1 MDPRST
7 QPPLDRARSTS
18 FSSGFTR
25 AWPLGLLAGLCLVTA
40 GCGTP
45 GRSASTASAPAVGPV
60 HPAVQRAQAEVA
72 HQLRHADASDFA
84 AATRGFIAAPSGQV
98 RNEAGQVIWDHDAFA
113 FQQAESAPD
122 SVNPSL
128 WRQARLNNQT
138 GLFQVREGIWQL
150 RGFDLSNITLIQGK
164 TGWIV
169 VDTGTSRETAAA
181 AMAFARQHLG
191 AQQVSAVVYT
201 HSHVDHF
208 GGVLGVISAEEAQ
221 ARKVPIVAPAGFME
235 EATSENVLMGTAM
248 ARRAMYMYGSRL
260 PANATGVVDN
270 GLGKAV
276 PFGRVGILPP
286 TLLVDKP
293 SEEHVIDGVRFVFFN
308 VPGSEAP
315 SEFTF
320 ALPDLKAYCGAEL
333 MGHTLHNLYTLRG
346 AKVRDATRWAAYL
359 DESLKQVQGS
369 EVVFT
374 QHHWPV
380 WGAERIRTF
389 IEHQRDSYQF
399 IHDQTVRG
407 MNAGLTAPEIA
418 ETLKMPTALQQDMA
432 VHGYY
437 GTVKH
442 NVKAV
447 YQYYLGWYDANP
459 ANLDAL
465 PPVDAAKGYVAL
477 AGGADALRAT
487 AQKAFDAGDFRWSAE
502 LLKHAVY
509 ADPKDTASRELL
521 ARSFEQ
527 LGYLAESAPWR
538 NVYLSG
544 ALELRDGPPTQAQS
558 RVAFADLLQ
567 HTPIERF
574 LESMAAS
581 LNAEKA
587 GDGKLTIKMV
597 FSDLKQAYVLRVA
610 NGVLRHEAI
619 EPGTPVADADAT
631 LTVTHPFFIR
641 MVTGQAGAMALLTSK
656 ETSIDGSR
664 LALGRFFGLL
674 DKPTGV
680 FPIVTR

>member
-1 MDPRST
+1 
-7 QPPLDRARSTS
+7 
-18 FSSGFTR
+18 
-25 AWPLGLLAGLCLVTA
+25 
-40 GCGTP
+40 
-45 GRSASTASAPAVGPV
+45 
-60 HPAVQRAQAEVA
+60 VQRAQAEVTR
-72 HQLRHADASDFA
+72 QVQQADAGDFDDA
-84 AATRGFIAAPSGQV
+84 RRGFIAAPHGQV
-98 RNEAGQVIWDHDAFA
+98 RNETGQVIWDFDAFA
-113 FQQAESAPD
+113 FQQAEAAPD
-122 SVNPSL
+122 TVNPSL
-128 WRQARLNNQT
+128 WRQARLNNQA
-138 GLFQVREGIWQL
+138 GLFKVRDGIWQL
-150 RGFDLSNITLIQGK
+150 RGFDLSNITLIQGQ

-169 VDTGTSRETAAA
+169 VDTGTSRETAST

-191 AQQVSAVVYT
+191 AQAVSAVVYT

-208 GGVLGVISAEEAQ
+208 GGVLGVISADEAR
-221 ARKVPIVAPAGFME
+221 ARQVPIVAPAGFME

-260 PANATGVVDN
+260 PANATGLVDN

-286 TLLVDKP
+286 TLLVQQAR
-293 SEEHVIDGVRFVFFN
+293 EEHVIDGVRFVFHN

-320 ALPDLKAYCGAEL
+320 ALPELQAYCGAEL

-346 AKVRDATRWAAYL
+346 AKVRDALRWSGYL
-359 DESLKQVQGS
+359 NDALKQVQGS

-380 WGAERIRTF
+380 WGPERIRGF
-389 IEHQRDSYQF
+389 IEHQRDAYQF

-418 ETLKMPTALQQDMA
+418 ETLKLPTALQQDFA

-437 GTVKH
+437 GTVRH

-447 YQYYLGWYDANP
+447 YQFYLGWYDAHP

-465 PPVDAAKGYVAL
+465 PPVPAAKGYVAL
-477 AGGADALRAT
+477 AGGPEGLRAA
-487 AQKAFDAGDFRWSAE
+487 AQKAFDAGDFRWAAE

-509 ADPKDTASRELL
+509 ADPSDKPARELL

-527 LGYLAESAPWR
+527 MGFLAESAPWR

-544 ALELRDGPPTQAQS
+544 ALELRDGPPTQGPS
-558 RVAFADLLQ
+558 RVAFAELLQ

-574 LESMAAS
+574 LEAMAAS
-581 LNAEKA
+581 LNAEKV
-587 GDGKLTIKMV
+587 GDARATINLV
-597 FSDLKQAYVLRVA
+597 FSDLKQSHVLRVA
-610 NGVLRHEAI
+610 NGVLRHEAAA
-619 EPGTPVADADAT
+619 PAADADAT
-631 LTVTHPFFIR
+631 LTVTHPFFVR
-641 MVTGQAGAMALLTSK
+641 MVTGQVGGLGLLTSSDTK
-656 ETSIDGSR
+656 IEGSR
-664 LALGRFFGLL
+664 LALGRFFGWL
-674 DKPTGV
+674 DKPAGN

>member
-1 MDPRST
+1 MAPRSRIL
-7 QPPLDRARSTS
+7 PTS
-18 FSSGFTR
+18 
-25 AWPLGLLAGLCLVTA
+25 LLASLCLVTA
-40 GCGTP
+40 GCGTL
-45 GRSASTASAPAVGPV
+45 SHTVSTAAPTSSSPV

-72 HQLRHADASDFA
+72 HQLQHADTGDVADA
-84 AATRGFIAAPSGQV
+84 KRGFIAAPSGQV

-122 SVNPSL
+122 SVHPTL

-169 VDTGTSRETAAA
+169 VDTGTSRETSAA
-181 AMAFARQHLG
+181 AMTFARQHLG
-191 AQQVSAVVYT
+191 AQPVSAVVYT

-208 GGVLGVISAEEAQ
+208 GGVLGVISAEEAT
-221 ARKVPIVAPAGFME
+221 ARRVPIVAPAGFME

-260 PANATGVVDN
+260 PANATGLVDN

-286 TLLVDKP
+286 TLLVHKP
-293 SEEHVIDGVRFVFFN
+293 REEQVIDGVRFVFFN

-346 AKVRDATRWAAYL
+346 AKVRDAMRWVAYL
-359 DESLKQVQGS
+359 DDALQQVQGS
-369 EVVFT
+369 DVVFT

-380 WGAERIRTF
+380 WGTERIRTF
-389 IEHQRDSYQF
+389 IEHQRDTYQF

-418 ETLKMPTALQQDMA
+418 ETIKLPTALQQDLA

-447 YQYYLGWYDANP
+447 YQFYLGWYDANP

-465 PPVDAAKGYVAL
+465 PPVEAAKGYVAL
-477 AGGADALRAT
+477 AGGAEALRTA

-502 LLKHAVY
+502 LLKHAVH
-509 ADPKDTASRELL
+509 AEPKDTASRELL

-544 ALELRDGPPTQAQS
+544 ALELRDGPPTQAAS

-587 GDGKLTIKMV
+587 GDGRLAIKLA

-619 EPGTPVADADAT
+619 DPSQAVTDVDAT

-664 LALGRFFGLL
+664 LALGRFFGWL

>member
-1 MDPRST
+1 MALTARLHRHPRPT
-7 QPPLDRARSTS
+7 LAAPRLRLGLTAT
-18 FSSGFTR
+18 
-25 AWPLGLLAGLCLVTA
+25 LGLLLVA
-40 GCGTP
+40 GCSTTP
-45 GRSASTASAPAVGPV
+45 RQEAQAGGKA
-60 HPAVQRAQAEVA
+60 HPAVQRAQADVA
-72 HQLRHADASDFA
+72 RQVQQADAPGSTNANDA
-84 AATRGFIAAPSGQV
+84 ADARRGLIAAPSGQV
-98 RNEAGQVIWDHDAFA
+98 CNEAGQVIWDFDAFA
-113 FQQAESAPD
+113 FLNGPAPD
-122 SVNPSL
+122 NAPDTVNPSL
-128 WRQARLNNQT
+128 WRQARLNNQA
-138 GLFQVREGIWQL
+138 GLFKVRDGIWQL

-169 VDTGTSRETAAA
+169 VDTGTSRETSAA

-191 AQQVSAVVYT
+191 AQAVSAVVYT

-208 GGVLGVISAEEAQ
+208 GGVLGVISADEAK
-221 ARKVPIVAPAGFME
+221 ARQVPIVAPAGFME

-260 PANATGVVDN
+260 PAGATGLVDN

-286 TLLVDKP
+286 TLLVQQP
-293 SEEHVIDGVRFVFFN
+293 REEHVIDGVRFVFHN

-320 ALPDLKAYCGAEL
+320 ALPELQAFCGAEL

-346 AKVRDATRWAAYL
+346 AKVRDALRWSGYL
-359 DESLKQVQGS
+359 DDALKQVEGS

-380 WGAERIRTF
+380 WGPERIRGF
-389 IEHQRDSYQF
+389 IEHQRDAYQF

-418 ETLKMPTALQQDMA
+418 ETLKLPTALQQDFA

-447 YQYYLGWYDANP
+447 YQFYLGWYDANP
-459 ANLDAL
+459 ANLDAP
-465 PPVDAAKGYVAL
+465 PPVAAAKGYVAL
-477 AGGADALRAT
+477 AGGPEALRAS
-487 AQKAFDAGDFRWSAE
+487 AQKAFDAGDFRWAAE

-509 ADPKDTASRELL
+509 ADPSDKAARELL

-527 LGYLAESAPWR
+527 MGFLAESAPWR

-558 RVAFADLLQ
+558 RVAFAELLQ

-574 LESMAAS
+574 LEAMAAS
-581 LNAEKA
+581 LNAEKV
-587 GDGKLTIKMV
+587 GDARLTINLA
-597 FSDLKQAYVLRVA
+597 FSDLKESHVLRVA
-610 NGVLRHEAI
+610 NGVLRHEAA
-619 EPGTPVADADAT
+619 PPAADADAT
-631 LTVTHPFFIR
+631 LTVTHPFFVR
-641 MVTGQAGAMALLTSK
+641 MVTGQVGGLGLLTSSDTK
-656 ETSIDGSR
+656 IDGSR
-664 LALGRFFGLL
+664 LALGRFFGWL
-674 DKPTGV
+674 DKPAGT

>member
-1 MDPRST
+1 MAPRSR
-7 QPPLDRARSTS
+7 PSRASTHLM
-18 FSSGFTR
+18 
-25 AWPLGLLAGLCLVTA
+25 AGLASGLCLLAT
-40 GCGTP
+40 GC
-45 GRSASTASAPAVGPV
+45 SHAPARPTDTAAAQPGGPV
-60 HPAVQRAQAEVA
+60 HPSVQRAQAEVA
-72 HQLRHADASDFA
+72 RQVQQADAGDFA
-84 AATRGFIAAPSGQV
+84 EARRGFIAAPHGQV
-98 RNEAGQVIWDHDAFA
+98 RNEAGQVIWDFDAFA
-113 FQQAESAPD
+113 FQQAEAAPD

-128 WRQARLNNQT
+128 WRQARLNNQA
-138 GLFQVREGIWQL
+138 GLFKVREGIWQL

-169 VDTGTSRETAAA
+169 VDTGTSRETSAA

-191 AQQVSAVVYT
+191 AQTVSAVVYT

-208 GGVLGVISAEEAQ
+208 GGVLGVISADEAK
-221 ARKVPIVAPAGFME
+221 ARNVPIVAPAGFME

-260 PANATGVVDN
+260 PANATGLVDN

-286 TLLVDKP
+286 TLLVQQP
-293 SEEHVIDGVRFVFFN
+293 REEHVIDGVRFVFHN

-320 ALPDLKAYCGAEL
+320 ALPELQAFCGAEL

-346 AKVRDATRWAAYL
+346 AKVRDAMRWVGYL
-359 DESLKQVQGS
+359 DESLKLVQGS

-380 WGAERIRTF
+380 WGAERIRSF
-389 IEHQRDSYQF
+389 IEHQRDAYQF

-418 ETLKMPTALQQDMA
+418 ETLKLPTALQQDFA

-447 YQYYLGWYDANP
+447 YQFYLGWYDANP

-465 PPVDAAKGYVAL
+465 PPVAAAKGYVAL
-477 AGGADALRAT
+477 AGGPEALRAT
-487 AQKAFDAGDFRWSAE
+487 AQKAFDAGDFRWAAE

-509 ADPKDTASRELL
+509 ADPGDKPARELL

-527 LGYLAESAPWR
+527 LGFLAESAPWR

-558 RVAFADLLQ
+558 RVAFAELLQ

-574 LESMAAS
+574 LEAMAAS
-581 LNAEKA
+581 LNAEKV
-587 GDGKLTIKMV
+587 GDARLTINLV
-597 FSDLKQAYVLRVA
+597 FSDLKESHVLRVA
-610 NGVLRHEAI
+610 NGVLRHEAA
-619 EPGTPVADADAT
+619 PPAADADAT
-631 LTVTHPFFIR
+631 LTVTHPFFVR
-641 MVTGQAGAMALLTSK
+641 MVTGQVGGLGLLTSSDTK
-656 ETSIDGSR
+656 IDGSR
-664 LALGRFFGLL
+664 LALGRFFGWL
-674 DKPTGV
+674 DKPAGT

>member
-1 MDPRST
+1 MAPRSR
-7 QPPLDRARSTS
+7 LH
-18 FSSGFTR
+18 SGLHPRLLPT
-25 AWPLGLLAGLCLVTA
+25 ALLASLCLVAA

-45 GRSASTASAPAVGPV
+45 ARPASTAASQPGGPV

-72 HQLRHADASDFA
+72 HQLQHADASDFTDA
-84 AATRGFIAAPSGQV
+84 RRGFIAAPSGQV

-113 FQQAESAPD
+113 FQQAEAAPD

-150 RGFDLSNITLIQGK
+150 RGFDLSNITLIQGQ

-191 AQQVSAVVYT
+191 AQKVSAVVYT

-208 GGVLGVISAEEAQ
+208 GGVLGVISADEAKS
-221 ARKVPIVAPAGFME
+221 RNVPIVAPAGFME

-286 TLLVDKP
+286 TLLVHKP

-320 ALPDLKAYCGAEL
+320 ALPELKAYCGAEL

-346 AKVRDATRWAAYL
+346 AKVRDATRWAGYL
-359 DESLKQVQGS
+359 NEALTQVQGS

-418 ETLKMPTALQQDMA
+418 ETLKMP
-432 VHGYY
+432 
-437 GTVKH
+437 
-442 NVKAV
+442 
-447 YQYYLGWYDANP
+447 
-459 ANLDAL
+459 
-465 PPVDAAKGYVAL
+465 
-477 AGGADALRAT
+477 
-487 AQKAFDAGDFRWSAE
+487 
-502 LLKHAVY
+502 
-509 ADPKDTASRELL
+509 
-521 ARSFEQ
+521 
-527 LGYLAESAPWR
+527 
-538 NVYLSG
+538 
-544 ALELRDGPPTQAQS
+544 
-558 RVAFADLLQ
+558 
-567 HTPIERF
+567 
-574 LESMAAS
+574 
-581 LNAEKA
+581 
-587 GDGKLTIKMV
+587 
-597 FSDLKQAYVLRVA
+597 
-610 NGVLRHEAI
+610 
-619 EPGTPVADADAT
+619 
-631 LTVTHPFFIR
+631 
-641 MVTGQAGAMALLTSK
+641 
-656 ETSIDGSR
+656 
-664 LALGRFFGLL
+664 
-674 DKPTGV
+674 
-680 FPIVTR
+680 

>member
-1 MDPRST
+1 MAPRSCIL
-7 QPPLDRARSTS
+7 PN
-18 FSSGFTR
+18 
-25 AWPLGLLAGLCLVTA
+25 GLLASLCLVA
-40 GCGTP
+40 SGC
-45 GRSASTASAPAVGPV
+45 STSGHTVSGAMPMSSGSV
-60 HPAVQRAQAEVA
+60 HPAVQHAQAEVA
-72 HQLRHADASDFA
+72 NQLQHADASDLA
-84 AATRGFIAAPSGQV
+84 DARRGFIAAPSGQV
-98 RNEAGQVIWDHDAFA
+98 RKEAGQVIWDHDAFA
-113 FQQAESAPD
+113 FQQTESAPD
-122 SVNPSL
+122 SVNPTL

-169 VDTGTSRETAAA
+169 VDTGTSRETSAA

-191 AQQVSAVVYT
+191 AQPVSAVVYT

-208 GGVLGVISAEEAQ
+208 GGVLGVISADEAK
-221 ARKVPIVAPAGFME
+221 ARQVPIVAPAGFME

-260 PANATGVVDN
+260 PASANGLVDN

-286 TLLVDKP
+286 TLLVQKP
-293 SEEHVIDGVRFVFFN
+293 REEQVIDGVRFVFYN

-346 AKVRDATRWAAYL
+346 AKVRDAMRWVAYL
-359 DESLKQVQGS
+359 DDALQQVQGS
-369 EVVFT
+369 DVVFT

-380 WGAERIRTF
+380 WGTERIRTF
-389 IEHQRDSYQF
+389 IAHQRDTYQF

-418 ETLKMPTALQQDMA
+418 ETIKLPTALQQDLA

-447 YQYYLGWYDANP
+447 YQFYLGWYDANP

-465 PPVDAAKGYVAL
+465 PPVEAAKGYVAL
-477 AGGADALRAT
+477 AGGADALRTT

-544 ALELRDGPPTQAQS
+544 ALELRDGPPTQAAS

-587 GDGKLTIKMV
+587 GDGRLTIKLA

-610 NGVLRHEAI
+610 NGVLRHEAVD
-619 EPGTPVADADAT
+619 TSQPVADADAT

-641 MVTGQAGAMALLTSK
+641 MVTGQAGAMALLTST

-674 DKPTGV
+674 DKPTGI

>member
-1 MDPRST
+1 M
-7 QPPLDRARSTS
+7 ARTLPSHA
-18 FSSGFTR
+18 R
-25 AWPLGLLAGLCLVTA
+25 RWPLAALIGLSLSAA
-40 GCGTP
+40 GCSHSP
-45 GRSASTASAPAVGPV
+45 GRSADASTSLTTASANATV
-60 HPAVQRAQAEVA
+60 HPAVQRAQAEVTR
-72 HQLRHADASDFA
+72 QVQQADAGDFDDA
-84 AATRGFIAAPSGQV
+84 RRGFIAAPHGQV
-98 RNEAGQVIWDHDAFA
+98 RNEAGQVLWDFDAFA
-113 FQQAESAPD
+113 FQQAEAAPD
-122 SVNPSL
+122 TVNPSL
-128 WRQARLNNQT
+128 WRQARLNNQA
-138 GLFQVREGIWQL
+138 GLFKVRDGIWQL

-164 TGWIV
+164 AGWIV
-169 VDTGTSRETAAA
+169 VDTGTSRETAST

-191 AQQVSAVVYT
+191 AQAVSAVVYT

-208 GGVLGVISAEEAQ
+208 GGVLGVISADEAR
-221 ARKVPIVAPAGFME
+221 ARQVPIVAPAGFME

-260 PANATGVVDN
+260 PANATGLVDN

-286 TLLVDKP
+286 TLLVQQAR
-293 SEEHVIDGVRFVFFN
+293 EEHVIDGVRFVFHN

-320 ALPDLKAYCGAEL
+320 ALPELQAYCGAEL

-346 AKVRDATRWAAYL
+346 AKVRDALRWSGYL
-359 DESLKQVQGS
+359 NDALKQVQGS

-380 WGAERIRTF
+380 WGPERIRGF
-389 IEHQRDSYQF
+389 IEHQRDAYQF

-418 ETLKMPTALQQDMA
+418 ETLKLPTALQQDFA

-437 GTVKH
+437 GTVRH

-447 YQYYLGWYDANP
+447 YQFYLGWYDAHP

-465 PPVDAAKGYVAL
+465 PPVPAAKGYVAL
-477 AGGADALRAT
+477 AGGPEGLRAA
-487 AQKAFDAGDFRWSAE
+487 AQKAFDAGDFRWAAE

-509 ADPKDTASRELL
+509 ADPSDKPARALL

-527 LGYLAESAPWR
+527 MGFLAESAPWR

-544 ALELRDGPPTQAQS
+544 ALELRDGPPTQGPS
-558 RVAFADLLQ
+558 RVAFAELLQ

-574 LESMAAS
+574 LEAMAAS
-581 LNAEKA
+581 LNAEKV
-587 GDGKLTIKMV
+587 GDARATINLV
-597 FSDLKQAYVLRVA
+597 FSDLKQSHVLRVA
-610 NGVLRHEAI
+610 NGVLRHEAAA
-619 EPGTPVADADAT
+619 PAADADAT
-631 LTVTHPFFIR
+631 LTVTHPFFVR
-641 MVTGQAGAMALLTSK
+641 MVTGQVGGLGLLTSSDTK
-656 ETSIDGSR
+656 IEGSR
-664 LALGRFFGLL
+664 LALGRFFGWL
-674 DKPTGV
+674 DKPAGN

>member
-1 MDPRST
+1 MAHLAPSLVHR
-7 QPPLDRARSTS
+7 
-18 FSSGFTR
+18 
-25 AWPLGLLAGLCLVTA
+25 WPLAALLCWGL
-40 GCGTP
+40 
-45 GRSASTASAPAVGPV
+45 SAAPANSAAQATV
-60 HPAVQRAQAEVA
+60 HPAVRNAQAEVA
-72 HQLRHADASDFA
+72 RQVQLANAGDVDDAR
-84 AATRGFIAAPSGQV
+84 RGLIAAPHGQV
-98 RNEAGQVIWDHDAFA
+98 RNEDGQVIWDFDAFA
-113 FQQAESAPD
+113 FQQAEAAPD
-122 SVNPSL
+122 TVNPSL
-128 WRQARLNNQT
+128 WRQARLNNQA
-138 GLFQVREGIWQL
+138 GLFKVRDGIWQL

-169 VDTGTSRETAAA
+169 VDTGTSRETATA

-191 AQQVSAVVYT
+191 AQAVSAIVYT

-208 GGVLGVISAEEAQ
+208 GGVLGVISADEAK
-221 ARKVPIVAPAGFME
+221 ARQVPIVAPAGFME

-260 PANATGVVDN
+260 PASVTGLVDN

-286 TLLVDKP
+286 TLLVQQP
-293 SEEHVIDGVRFVFFN
+293 REEHVIDGVRFVFHN

-320 ALPDLKAYCGAEL
+320 ALPELQAFCGAEL

-346 AKVRDATRWAAYL
+346 AKVRDALRWSGYL
-359 DESLKQVQGS
+359 NDALKQVQGS

-380 WGAERIRTF
+380 WGPERIRGF
-389 IEHQRDSYQF
+389 IEHQRDAYKF

-418 ETLKMPTALQQDMA
+418 ETLKLPTALQQDFA

-437 GTVKH
+437 GTVRH

-447 YQYYLGWYDANP
+447 YQFYLGWYDAHP
-459 ANLDAL
+459 ANLDPL
-465 PPVDAAKGYVAL
+465 PPVPAAKGYVAL
-477 AGGADALRAT
+477 AGGPEALRAT
-487 AQKAFDAGDFRWSAE
+487 AQKAFDAGDFRWAAE

-509 ADPKDTASRELL
+509 ADPKDTAARELL

-544 ALELRDGPPTQAQS
+544 ALELRDGPPAQS
-558 RVAFADLLQ
+558 PSRAAFAELLQ
-567 HTPIERF
+567 HTPVERF
-574 LESMAAS
+574 LEAMAAS
-581 LNAEKA
+581 LNAEKV
-587 GDGKLTIKMV
+587 GDARATINLV
-597 FSDLKQAYVLRVA
+597 FSDLKQSHVLRVT
-610 NGVLRHEAI
+610 NGVLRHEAA
-619 EPGTPVADADAT
+619 PPAADADAT
-631 LTVTHPFFIR
+631 LTLTHPFFVR
-641 MVTGQAGAMALLTSK
+641 MLTGQVGGLGLLTSS
-656 ETSIDGSR
+656 ETRIEGSR
-664 LALGRFFGLL
+664 LTLGRFFGWL
-674 DKPTGV
+674 DKPAGN

>member
-1 MDPRST
+1 MALRSCT
-7 QPPLDRARSTS
+7 LPVS
-18 FSSGFTR
+18 
-25 AWPLGLLAGLCLVTA
+25 LLAGLCLITA
-40 GCGTP
+40 GCSSSGTTS
-45 GRSASTASAPAVGPV
+45 GTASISSTGPV

-72 HQLRHADASDFA
+72 HQLQHADAHDFESA
-84 AATRGFIAAPSGQV
+84 RRGFIAAPTGQV

-113 FQQAESAPD
+113 FQQTETAPD

-150 RGFDLSNITLIQGK
+150 RGFDLSNITLIQGQ

-169 VDTGTSRETAAA
+169 VDTGTSRETASA

-191 AQQVSAVVYT
+191 AKKVSAVVYT

-208 GGVLGVISAEEAQ
+208 GGVLGVISADEAKT
-221 ARKVPIVAPAGFME
+221 RNVPIVAPAGFME

-260 PANATGVVDN
+260 PAGPTGLVDN

-276 PFGRVGILPP
+276 PFGRVGVLPP
-286 TLLVDKP
+286 TLLVQQAR
-293 SEEHVIDGVRFVFFN
+293 EEHLIDGVRFVFFN

-346 AKVRDATRWAAYL
+346 AKVRDATRWASYL
-359 DESLKQVQGS
+359 NEALQQVQGS

-380 WGAERIRTF
+380 WGTDRIRSF
-389 IEHQRDSYQF
+389 IEHQRDTYQF

-418 ETLKMPTALQQDMA
+418 ETLRMPTALQHDLA

-447 YQYYLGWYDANP
+447 YQFYLGWYDAHP

-465 PPVDAAKGYVAL
+465 PPVEAAKGYVAL
-477 AGGADALRAT
+477 AGGPDALRAT
-487 AQKAFDAGDFRWSAE
+487 AQKAFDSGDFRWSAE

-509 ADPKDTASRELL
+509 ANPKDTASRELL

-527 LGYLAESAPWR
+527 MGYLAESAPWR

-544 ALELRDGPPTQAQS
+544 ALELRNGPPTQATS
-558 RVAFADLLQ
+558 RALFADLLQ
-567 HTPIERF
+567 YTPIQRF
-574 LESMAAS
+574 LEAMAAS

-587 GDGKLTIKMV
+587 GDSQLRINLV
-597 FSDLKQAYVLRVA
+597 FSDLKEAYALRVA
-610 NGVLRHEAI
+610 NGVMRHEAVN
-619 EPGTPVADADAT
+619 PSQLPSDADAT
-631 LTVTHPFFIR
+631 LTVSHPFFIR
-641 MVTGQAGAMALLTSK
+641 MVTGQAGAMALLTSS
-656 ETSIDGSR
+656 ETRIDGSR
-664 LALGRFFGLL
+664 LALGRFFGWL

>member
-1 MDPRST
+1 M
-7 QPPLDRARSTS
+7 ARPHLPALLT
-18 FSSGFTR
+18 T
-25 AWPLGLLAGLCLVTA
+25 LCLLAT
-40 GCGTP
+40 GC
-45 GRSASTASAPAVGPV
+45 STAPPGKPIQGAQGPA

-72 HQLRHADASDFA
+72 KQVQGADAGDMA
-84 AATRGFIAAPSGQV
+84 EARRGFIAAPHGQV
-98 RNEAGQVIWDHDAFA
+98 RNEAGQVIWDFDAFA
-113 FQQAESAPD
+113 FLDGQPTETAPD
-122 SVNPSL
+122 TVNPSL
-128 WRQARLNNQT
+128 WRQARLNNQA
-138 GLFQVREGIWQL
+138 GLFKVREGIWQL

-169 VDTGTSRETAAA
+169 VDTGTSRETSAA

-191 AQQVSAVVYT
+191 AQAVSAIVYT

-208 GGVLGVISAEEAQ
+208 GGVLGVISADEAK
-221 ARKVPIVAPAGFME
+221 ARQVPIVAPAGFME

-260 PANATGVVDN
+260 PASATGLVDN

-286 TLLVDKP
+286 TLLVQQP
-293 SEEHVIDGVRFVFFN
+293 REEHVIDGVRFVFHN

-320 ALPDLKAYCGAEL
+320 ALPELQAFCGAEL

-346 AKVRDATRWAAYL
+346 AKVRDAMRWSGYL
-359 DESLKQVQGS
+359 NEALKQVQGS

-380 WGAERIRTF
+380 WGAERIRGF
-389 IEHQRDSYQF
+389 IEHQRDAYQF

-418 ETLKMPTALQQDMA
+418 ETLKLPTALQQDFA

-447 YQYYLGWYDANP
+447 YQFYLGWYDAHP

-465 PPVDAAKGYVAL
+465 PPVAAAKGYVAL
-477 AGGADALRAT
+477 AGGPEALRAT
-487 AQKAFDAGDFRWSAE
+487 AQKAFDAGDFRWAAE
-502 LLKHAVY
+502 LMKHAVY
-509 ADPKDTASRELL
+509 ADPNDKPARELL

-527 LGYLAESAPWR
+527 MGYLAESAPWR

-558 RVAFADLLQ
+558 RVAFAELLQ

-574 LESMAAS
+574 LEAMAAS
-581 LNAEKA
+581 LNAEKV
-587 GDGKLTIKMV
+587 GDARLTINLV
-597 FSDLKQAYVLRVA
+597 FSDLKESHVLRVA
-610 NGVLRHEAI
+610 NGVLRHEAA
-619 EPGTPVADADAT
+619 PPAPDADAT
-631 LTVTHPFFIR
+631 LTVTHPFFVR
-641 MVTGQAGAMALLTSK
+641 MVTGQVGGLGLLTSGDTK
-656 ETSIDGSR
+656 IDGSR
-664 LALGRFFGLL
+664 LALGRFFGWL
-674 DKPTGV
+674 DKPAGI

>member
-1 MDPRST
+1 MARLLPSFALSPLPSHPPSRSSP
-7 QPPLDRARSTS
+7 QR
-18 FSSGFTR
+18 
-25 AWPLGLLAGLCLVTA
+25 WPLAALLCWGLAA
-40 GCGTP
+40 
-45 GRSASTASAPAVGPV
+45 APAHAQTNTPAPA

-72 HQLRHADASDFA
+72 KQVQAIETASGAQDMA
-84 AATRGFIAAPSGQV
+84 EARRGFIAAPRGQM
-98 RNEAGQVIWDHDAFA
+98 RNEAGQVIWDFDAFA
-113 FQQAESAPD
+113 FLNGQPTETAPD
-122 SVNPSL
+122 TVNPSL
-128 WRQARLNNQT
+128 WRQARLNNQA

-169 VDTGTSRETAAA
+169 VDTGTSRETSAA

-191 AQQVSAVVYT
+191 AQAVSAIVYT

-208 GGVLGVISAEEAQ
+208 GGVLGVISADEAK
-221 ARKVPIVAPAGFME
+221 ARQVPIVAPAGFME

-260 PANATGVVDN
+260 PASATGLVDN

-286 TLLVDKP
+286 TLLVQQP
-293 SEEHVIDGVRFVFFN
+293 REEHVIDGVRFVFFN

-320 ALPDLKAYCGAEL
+320 ALPELQAFCGAEL

-346 AKVRDATRWAAYL
+346 AKVRDAMRWSGYL
-359 DESLKQVQGS
+359 NEALKQVQGS

-380 WGAERIRTF
+380 WGPERIRGF
-389 IEHQRDSYQF
+389 IEHQRDAYQF

-418 ETLKMPTALQQDMA
+418 ETLKLPTALQQDFA

-447 YQYYLGWYDANP
+447 YQFYLGWYDANP

-465 PPVDAAKGYVAL
+465 PPVAAAKGYVAL
-477 AGGADALRAT
+477 AGGPEALRAS
-487 AQKAFDAGDFRWSAE
+487 AQKAFDAGDFRWAAE

-509 ADPKDTASRELL
+509 ADPSDKPARELL

-558 RVAFADLLQ
+558 RVAFAELLQ

-574 LESMAAS
+574 LEAMAAS
-581 LNAEKA
+581 LNAEKV
-587 GDGKLTIKMV
+587 GDAHLTINLV
-597 FSDLKQAYVLRVA
+597 FSDLKESHVLRVA
-610 NGVLRHEAI
+610 NGVLRHEAA
-619 EPGTPVADADAT
+619 PPAADADAT
-631 LTVTHPFFIR
+631 LTVTHPFFVR
-641 MVTGQAGAMALLTSK
+641 MVTGQVGGLGLLTSSDTQI
-656 ETSIDGSR
+656 EGSR
-664 LALGRFFGLL
+664 LALGRFFGWL
-674 DKPTGV
+674 DKPAGI

>member
-1 MDPRST
+1 MAHLAPSLVHR
-7 QPPLDRARSTS
+7 
-18 FSSGFTR
+18 
-25 AWPLGLLAGLCLVTA
+25 WPLAALLCWGL
-40 GCGTP
+40 
-45 GRSASTASAPAVGPV
+45 SAAPANSAAQATV
-60 HPAVQRAQAEVA
+60 HPAVRNAQAEVA
-72 HQLRHADASDFA
+72 RQVQQANAGDVDDAR
-84 AATRGFIAAPSGQV
+84 RGLIAAPHGQV
-98 RNEAGQVIWDHDAFA
+98 RNEDGQVLWDFDAFA
-113 FQQAESAPD
+113 FQQAEAAPD
-122 SVNPSL
+122 TVNPSL
-128 WRQARLNNQT
+128 WRQARLNNQA
-138 GLFQVREGIWQL
+138 GLFKVRDGIWQL

-169 VDTGTSRETAAA
+169 VDTGTSRETSAA

-191 AQQVSAVVYT
+191 AQAVSAIVYT

-208 GGVLGVISAEEAQ
+208 GGVLGVISADEAR
-221 ARKVPIVAPAGFME
+221 ARNVPIVAPAGFME

-260 PANATGVVDN
+260 PANATGLVDN

-286 TLLVDKP
+286 TLLVQQAR
-293 SEEHVIDGVRFVFFN
+293 EEHVIDGVRFVFHN

-320 ALPDLKAYCGAEL
+320 ALPELQAYCGAEL

-346 AKVRDATRWAAYL
+346 AKVRDALRWSGYL
-359 DESLKQVQGS
+359 DDALKQVQGS

-380 WGAERIRTF
+380 WGPERIRGF
-389 IEHQRDSYQF
+389 IEHQRDAYKF

-418 ETLKMPTALQQDMA
+418 ETLKLPTALQQDFA

-437 GTVKH
+437 GTVRH

-447 YQYYLGWYDANP
+447 YQFYLGWYDAHP
-459 ANLDAL
+459 ANLDPL
-465 PPVDAAKGYVAL
+465 PPVAAAKGYVAL
-477 AGGADALRAT
+477 AGGPEALRAT
-487 AQKAFDAGDFRWSAE
+487 AQKAFDAGDFRWAAE

-509 ADPKDTASRELL
+509 ADPSDKPARELL

-527 LGYLAESAPWR
+527 MGFLAESAPWR

-558 RVAFADLLQ
+558 RVAFAELLQ

-574 LESMAAS
+574 LEAMAAS
-581 LNAEKA
+581 LNAEKV
-587 GDGKLTIKMV
+587 GDARLTINLV
-597 FSDLKQAYVLRVA
+597 FSDLKESHVLRVA
-610 NGVLRHEAI
+610 NGVLRHEAA
-619 EPGTPVADADAT
+619 PPAPDADAT
-631 LTVTHPFFIR
+631 LTVTHPFFVR
-641 MVTGQAGAMALLTSK
+641 MVTGQVGGLGLLTSSDTK
-656 ETSIDGSR
+656 IEGSR
-664 LALGRFFGLL
+664 LALGRFFGWL
-674 DKPTGV
+674 DKPAGT

>member
-1 MDPRST
+1 MALRS
-7 QPPLDRARSTS
+7 QHPLLRPSHA
-18 FSSGFTR
+18 SGRTR
-25 AWPLGLLAGLCLVTA
+25 TRHPAWHPAWHLAWLSGLCLLAA
-40 GCGTP
+40 GCGTVGQP
-45 GRSASTASAPAVGPV
+45 SASTPSSHGGPV

-72 HQLRHADASDFA
+72 HQLQHADASDFA
-84 AATRGFIAAPSGQV
+84 DARRGFIAAPSGQV
-98 RNEAGQVIWDHDAFA
+98 RNEADQVIWDHDAFA
-113 FQQAESAPD
+113 FQKAEAAPD

-181 AMAFARQHLG
+181 ALAFARQHLG

-208 GGVLGVISAEEAQ
+208 GGVLGVISAEEAKV
-221 ARKVPIVAPAGFME
+221 RNVPIVAPAGFME

-260 PANATGVVDN
+260 PANATGLVDN

-286 TLLVDKP
+286 TLLVQQAR
-293 SEEHVIDGVRFVFFN
+293 EEHVIDGVRFVFHN

-320 ALPDLKAYCGAEL
+320 ALPELQAYCGAEL

-346 AKVRDATRWAAYL
+346 AKVRDALRWSGYL
-359 DESLKQVQGS
+359 NDALKQVQGS

-380 WGAERIRTF
+380 WGPERIRGF
-389 IEHQRDSYQF
+389 IEHQRDAYQF

-418 ETLKMPTALQQDMA
+418 ETLKLPTALQQDFA

-437 GTVKH
+437 GTVRH

-447 YQYYLGWYDANP
+447 YQFCLGWYDANP
-459 ANLDAL
+459 ATLAAL
-465 PPVDAAKGYVAL
+465 PPVAARPG
-477 AGGADALRAT
+477 
-487 AQKAFDAGDFRWSAE
+487 
-502 LLKHAVY
+502 
-509 ADPKDTASRELL
+509 
-521 ARSFEQ
+521 
-527 LGYLAESAPWR
+527 WR
-538 NVYLSG
+538 
-544 ALELRDGPPTQAQS
+544 
-558 RVAFADLLQ
+558 
-567 HTPIERF
+567 
-574 LESMAAS
+574 
-581 LNAEKA
+581 
-587 GDGKLTIKMV
+587 
-597 FSDLKQAYVLRVA
+597 
-610 NGVLRHEAI
+610 
-619 EPGTPVADADAT
+619 
-631 LTVTHPFFIR
+631 
-641 MVTGQAGAMALLTSK
+641 
-656 ETSIDGSR
+656 GSR
-664 LALGRFFGLL
+664 RTSPGR
-674 DKPTGV
+674 TG
-680 FPIVTR
+680 RRL